1 MQAPS
6 LRLLGLDPGLLR
18 TGWGVIEVRG
28 NHLAYVADGVLVVRG
43 KRPLAERLVDLFR
56 QIGDVIGRFEPDQA
70 AVEESFVNK
79 NPASTLKLGVARG
92 VVLLAPAE
100 RGIPVSEY
108 STNLIKKSVVGVGHA
123 EKAQVQMMVRRLL
136 PGCLT
141 TSADAADALA
151 AAICHAHHAQT
162 ASVVARSVSSVPP
175 PHPNPLPVGETRIPA
190 PSAAQRGGVR

>member
-1 MQAPS
+1 MGGDRGPRQS
-6 LRLLGLDPGLLR
+6 SHLRCRWRAGG
-18 TGWGVIEVRG
+18 RG
-28 NHLAYVADGVLVVRG
+28 ETAARRASGRSVPKNRRG
-43 KRPLAERLVDLFR
+43 IA
-56 QIGDVIGRFEPDQA
+56 RFEPDEA

-123 EKAQVQMMVRRLL
+123 EKTQVQMMVRRLL

-151 AAICHAHHAQT
+151 AAICHAHHTQT
-162 ASVVARSVSSVPP
+162 ARSIALSIAARPRQ
-175 PHPNPLPVGETRIPA
+175 LA
-190 PSAAQRGGVR
+190 RGGEG